1 MRKDF
6 PIFKRKIRG
15 KELIYFDSASTTQKP
30 KQVLDA
36 VDLFYKNFNSNVHRG
51 LHFLSQKATENFEE
65 TREKVRKFIN
75 ARSTR
80 EIIFVRGTTEA
91 INLAASSFGRK
102 FIKRGDEILIS
113 EMEHH
118 SNIVPWQMVAQERG
132 AKLKVIPITDAG
144 ELKIDEL
151 AELRSSRTLRSA
163 RAYKELLTEKTK
175 IIALTHVSN
184 VLGTINPVKEIIK
197 LAHKKGVPVLID
209 GAQAAAHLKID
220 VQGLGCD
227 FYAFSG
233 HKMYGPTGIGVL
245 YGKKELLEKLPP
257 YQGGGEMIKRVSFE
271 KTTYNDLPWKFEA
284 GTPDIAGVIG
294 LGAAIDYLQRIG
306 IVKIQGHEKELLE
319 YGQKVIGS
327 IAGIRV
333 IGQAK
338 DKIGVISF
346 VFKDLKA
353 HPHDIGTFLDR
364 EGIAIRTGHHCCQPL
379 MERFGVPATCR
390 VSFGIYNTKQEI
402 DKLKIALQKAKKFFN
417 A

>member
-30 KQVLDA
+30 KQVLE
-36 VDLFYKNFNSNVHRG
+36 VLDLFYKNFNSNVHRG
-51 LHFLSQKATENFEE
+51 LHFLSQKATEAFEE

-75 ARSTR
+75 AHSTR

-91 INLAASSFGRK
+91 INLAASSFGKK
-102 FIKRGDEILIS
+102 FIKSGDEILIS

-118 SNIVPWQMVAQERG
+118 SNIVPWQIVAQERG
-132 AKLKVIPITDAG
+132 AKLKVIPITNSG
-144 ELKIDEL
+144 ELKIDEC
-151 AELRSSRTLRSA
+151 
-163 RAYKELLTEKTK
+163 KKLLTEKTK

-184 VLGTINPVKEIIK
+184 VLGTINPIKEIIK
-197 LAHKKGVPVLID
+197 LARKYGTPVLID
-209 GAQAAAHLKID
+209 GAQAAGHFKVD
-220 VQGLGCD
+220 VQDLDCD

-245 YGKKELLEKLPP
+245 YGKQELLEKLPP

-294 LGAAIDYLQRIG
+294 LGAAIDYLQRVG
-306 IVKIQGHEKELLE
+306 MERVQRHEKELLE
-319 YGQKVIGS
+319 YGNKVVNS
-327 IAGIRV
+327 VPGIRV
-333 IGQAK
+333 IGTAPEK
-338 DKIGVISF
+338 TGVISF
-346 VFKDLKA
+346 VFEGLKV

-379 MERFGVPATCR
+379 MERFKVPATCR

-402 DKLKIALQKAKKFFN
+402 DKLKAALQKAKKFFN